1 MFDSGRNKTT
11 SRDIQLGMRLPR
23 VDDIEK
29 APDRVVRLLALAL
42 QARDAGQIRYAKLLE
57 QQALRASAEPDGW
70 KPGNALR
77 PIEMPPNA
85 KAWKI
90 I

>member
-1 MFDSGRNKTT
+1 
-11 SRDIQLGMRLPR
+11 MRLPR

-42 QARDAGQIRYAKLLE
+42 QARDAGQIRCAELLE
-57 QQALRASAEPDGW
+57 QQALRAVRSPTAW

-77 PIEMPPNA
+77 AIWQPPNP